1 MNSSPEYR
9 PVYRSVNKILT
20 IWSVERKL
28 FFCILLLAAAMFQG
42 SQNLLPS
49 LGTFGV
55 LWVAAR
61 AATQADPQ
69 MLKVL
74 INSSRFVPRY
84 DPAYQDEGQPHG

>member
-1 MNSSPEYR
+1 MNSKPEYR

-28 FFCILLLAAAMFQG
+28 FFCILLVAAVMFQV
-42 SQNLLPS
+42 SQNLLSS

-69 MLKVL
+69 LLKVL
-74 INSSRFVPRY
+74 VNSSRFVPRY
-84 DPAYQDEGQPHG
+84 DPAYQDEDRRHG